1 MHPRCAVGGGGGYEG
16 RRPDADVKTRV
27 LGSAKPYIR
36 LARGL
41 LSVVLPA
48 TQPILENSWDID

>member
-1 MHPRCAVGGGGGYEG
+1 ME
-16 RRPDADVKTRV
+16 TQV

-48 TQPILENSWDID
+48 TQPILENLWDIDRETRFRARGH